1 MYRMWGR
8 IAARFREFPARLKV
22 VRLMIENGIGVTEKG
37 RIIVGPIE
45 IPDTSIARAAGVDRR
60 VVRKT
65 VQQILND
72 QILRRVFT
80 GIRPAGAFLAP
91 IAKELGF
98 YVVEIRADPTA
109 AGIIAKAA
117 EIIAGEN
124 ISIRQAV
131 AEDPELFPEPK
142 LILVLEKPLS
152 GEGLN
157 RILKIPKVKSVTA
170 Y

>member
-1 MYRMWGR
+1 
-8 IAARFREFPARLKV
+8 LKV
-22 VRLMIENGIGVTEKG
+22 AKLMIENGIGVNEQGK
-37 RIIVGPIE
+37 IVVGPME
-45 IPDTSIARAAGVDRR
+45 VPDSSLAKAAGVDRR
-60 VVRKT
+60 IVRKT
-65 VQQILND
+65 VQQILED
-72 QILRRVFT
+72 EMLRKIFT

-91 IAKELGF
+91 VAKELGF

-109 AGIIAKAA
+109 AGIIARAA
-117 EIIAGEN
+117 EIIAKEN

-157 RILKIPKVKSVTA
+157 ELLKIPKVKSVTA

>member
-1 MYRMWGR
+1 MWSR
-8 IAARFREFPARLKV
+8 ISDKLEEFPARLKII
-22 VRLMIENGIGVTEKG
+22 RLMIEYGIGVNEEGK
-37 RIIVGPIE
+37 IVVGPVE
-45 IPDTSIARAAGVDRR
+45 ISDTSIAKAVGVDRR

-65 VQQILND
+65 VEQILEDENLKR
-72 QILRRVFT
+72 IFT

-91 IAKELGF
+91 IAKELGL

-109 AGIIAKAA
+109 SGVLAEAAKIIAS
-117 EIIAGEN
+117 EG

-142 LILVLEKPLS
+142 LILVLERPLS
-152 GEGLN
+152 GDGLN
-157 RILKIPKVKSVTA
+157 KMLKIPHVKSVTA

>member
-1 MYRMWGR
+1 MWRR
-8 IAARFREFPARLKV
+8 IAAKFQGFPARLKV
-22 VRLMIENGIGVTEKG
+22 ARLMIENGIGVTENGK
-37 RIIVGPIE
+37 IVVGSIE
-45 IPDTSIARAAGVDRR
+45 IPDTSIAKVAGVDRR

-65 VQQILND
+65 VQQILED
-72 QILRRVFT
+72 DVLRRIFT
-80 GIRPAGAFLAP
+80 GLRPAGAFLAP

-109 AGIIAKAA
+109 AGIMAKAA
-117 EIIAGEN
+117 EIIAEEN

-142 LILVLEKPLS
+142 LILVLEKPIS

-157 RILKIPKVKSVTA
+157 KILKIPKVKSVTA

>member
-1 MYRMWGR
+1 MWSR
-8 IAARFREFPARLKV
+8 ISDKLEEFPARLKIL
-22 VRLMIENGIGVTEKG
+22 RLMIEYGIGVNEEGK
-37 RIIVGPIE
+37 IVVGPVE
-45 IPDTSIARAAGVDRR
+45 IPDTSIAKAVGVDRR

-65 VQQILND
+65 VEQILEDENLKR
-72 QILRRVFT
+72 IFT

-91 IAKELGF
+91 IAKELGL

-109 AGIIAKAA
+109 SGVLAEAAKIIAS
-117 EIIAGEN
+117 EG

-142 LILVLEKPLS
+142 LILVLERPLS
-152 GEGLN
+152 GDGLN
-157 RILKIPKVKSVTA
+157 RMLKIPHVKSVTA

>member
-1 MYRMWGR
+1 
-8 IAARFREFPARLKV
+8 
-22 VRLMIENGIGVTEKG
+22 MIENGLGVNEQGK
-37 RIIVGPIE
+37 IVVGPVE
-45 IPDTSIARAAGVDRR
+45 VPDSSLAKAAGVDRR
-60 VVRKT
+60 IVRKT
-65 VQQILND
+65 IQQILED
-72 QILRRVFT
+72 EMLRKVFT

-91 IAKELGF
+91 VAKELGF

-109 AGIIAKAA
+109 AGIIARAA
-117 EIIAGEN
+117 EIIAREN

-152 GEGLN
+152 GDGLN
-157 RILKIPKVKSVTA
+157 ELLKIPKVKSVTA

>member
-1 MYRMWGR
+1 MWR
-8 IAARFREFPARLKV
+8 KIAARFQEFPARLRV
-22 VRLMIENGIGVTEKG
+22 VRLMIENGIGINEKG
-37 RIIVGPIE
+37 RIVVGPVE
-45 IPDTSIARAAGVDRR
+45 VPDSSLAKAAGVDRR
-60 VVRKT
+60 IVRKT
-65 VQQILND
+65 VQQILED
-72 QILRRVFT
+72 ETLRKIFT
-80 GIRPAGAFLAP
+80 GIRPAGAFIAP
-91 IAKELGF
+91 VAKELGF

-109 AGIIAKAA
+109 AGIIAKAT
-117 EIIAGEN
+117 EIIAREN

-157 RILKIPKVKSVTA
+157 ELLKIPKIKSVTA

>member
-1 MYRMWGR
+1 MWRR
-8 IAARFREFPARLKV
+8 IAAKFQGFPARLKV
-22 VRLMIENGIGVTEKG
+22 IRLMIENGIGVTENGKMV
-37 RIIVGPIE
+37 VGSIE
-45 IPDTSIARAAGVDRR
+45 IPDTSIAKVAGVDRR

-65 VQQILND
+65 VQQILRD
-72 QILRRVFT
+72 EILRRIFT
-80 GIRPAGAFLAP
+80 GLRPAGALLAP

-98 YVVEIRADPTA
+98 YVIEIRADPTA

-117 EIIAGEN
+117 EIIAEEN
-124 ISIRQAV
+124 ISIRQAI

-142 LILVLEKPLS
+142 LILVLEKPIS

-157 RILKIPKVKSVTA
+157 KILKIPKVKSVTA

>member
-1 MYRMWGR
+1 MWSR
-8 IAARFREFPARLKV
+8 IAARFQDFPARLKV
-22 VRLMIENGIGVTEKG
+22 VKLMIENGLGVAQDG
-37 RIIVGPIE
+37 RIVVGPIE
-45 IPDTSIARAAGVDRR
+45 IPDTSIAKAVGVDRR
-60 VVRKT
+60 IVRKT
-65 VQQILND
+65 VHQILQDEVLKN
-72 QILRRVFT
+72 IFM

-117 EIIAGEN
+117 EIIAEEN

-157 RILKIPKVKSVTA
+157 KLLKIPRVKSITA

>member
-1 MYRMWGR
+1 MWSR
-8 IAARFREFPARLKV
+8 IAAKFREFPARLRI
-22 VRLMIENGIGVTEKG
+22 VRLMIENGIGVSENGK
-37 RIIVGPIE
+37 IVVGSIE
-45 IPDTSIARAAGVDRR
+45 IPDTSIARAAQVDRR

-72 QILRRVFT
+72 EILRKIFT

-117 EIIAGEN
+117 EIIAREN

-152 GEGLN
+152 GNGLN
-157 RILKIPKVKSVTA
+157 QLLKIPQVKSVTA

>member
-1 MYRMWGR
+1 VWRR
-8 IAARFREFPARLKV
+8 IAARFQEFPARLKV
-22 VRLMIENGIGVTEKG
+22 LRLMIENGIGVNEQGKIG
-37 RIIVGPIE
+37 VGPVE
-45 IPDTSIARAAGVDRR
+45 VPDSSFAKAAGVDRR
-60 VVRKT
+60 IVRKT
-65 VQQILND
+65 VQQILED
-72 QILRRVFT
+72 EMLRKIFT

-91 IAKELGF
+91 VAKELGF

-117 EIIAGEN
+117 EIIAREN

-157 RILKIPKVKSVTA
+157 ELLKIPKVKSVTA

>member
-1 MYRMWGR
+1 M
-8 IAARFREFPARLKV
+8 KV
-22 VRLMIENGIGVTEKG
+22 AKLMIENGIGVNEQGK
-37 RIIVGPIE
+37 IIVGPVE
-45 IPDTSIARAAGVDRR
+45 VPDSSLAKAAGVDRR
-60 VVRKT
+60 IVRKT
-65 VQQILND
+65 VQQILED
-72 QILRRVFT
+72 EMLRKIFT

-91 IAKELGF
+91 VAKELGF

-109 AGIIAKAA
+109 AGIIARAA
-117 EIIAGEN
+117 EIIAKEN

-157 RILKIPKVKSVTA
+157 ELLKIPKVKSVTA

>member
-1 MYRMWGR
+1 MQ
-8 IAARFREFPARLKV
+8 EFPARLKV
-22 VRLMIENGIGVTEKG
+22 IRLMIEYGIGVTEDGKVA
-37 RIIVGPIE
+37 IGPIE
-45 IPDTSIARAAGVDRR
+45 IPDTSIAKAAGVDRR

-65 VQQILND
+65 VEQILSDENLKR
-72 QILRRVFT
+72 IFT
-80 GIRPAGAFLAP
+80 GIKPAGAFLAP
-91 IAKELGF
+91 IAKELGL

-109 AGIIAKAA
+109 SGIIAEAA
-117 EIIAGEN
+117 KIIASEG

-157 RILKIPKVKSVTA
+157 KMLKIPHVKSVTA

>member
-1 MYRMWGR
+1 MWRR
-8 IAARFREFPARLKV
+8 IAAKFQGFPARLKV
-22 VRLMIENGIGVTEKG
+22 ARLMIENGIGVTESGK
-37 RIIVGPIE
+37 IVVGSIE
-45 IPDTSIARAAGVDRR
+45 IPDTSIAKVAGVDRR

-65 VQQILND
+65 VQQILED
-72 QILRRVFT
+72 DVLRRIFT
-80 GIRPAGAFLAP
+80 GLRPAGAFLAP

-109 AGIIAKAA
+109 AGIMAKAA
-117 EIIAGEN
+117 EIIAEEN

-142 LILVLEKPLS
+142 LILVLEKPIS

-157 RILKIPKVKSVTA
+157 KILKIPKVKSVTA

>member
-1 MYRMWGR
+1 
-8 IAARFREFPARLKV
+8 
-22 VRLMIENGIGVTEKG
+22 MIENGIGVNEQGK
-37 RIIVGPIE
+37 IVVGPVE
-45 IPDTSIARAAGVDRR
+45 VPDSSLAKAAEVDRR
-60 VVRKT
+60 IVRKT
-65 VQQILND
+65 VQQILED
-72 QILRRVFT
+72 EMLKKVFT

-91 IAKELGF
+91 VAKELGF

-109 AGIIAKAA
+109 AGIIARTA
-117 EIIAGEN
+117 EIIARESV
-124 ISIRQAV
+124 SIRQAV

-157 RILKIPKVKSVTA
+157 ELLKIPKVKSVTA

>member
-1 MYRMWGR
+1 
-8 IAARFREFPARLKV
+8 
-22 VRLMIENGIGVTEKG
+22 MIENGIGVAENGK
-37 RIIVGPIE
+37 IVVGSIE
-45 IPDTSIARAAGVDRR
+45 IPDTSIARAAQVDRR

-72 QILRRVFT
+72 EILRKIFM

-117 EIIAGEN
+117 EIIAREN

-152 GEGLN
+152 GNGLN
-157 RILKIPKVKSVTA
+157 QLLKIPQVKSVTA

>member
-1 MYRMWGR
+1 MWSR
-8 IAARFREFPARLKV
+8 ISGKMQEFPARLKV
-22 VRLMIENGIGVTEKG
+22 IRLMIEYGIGVTESGKVA
-37 RIIVGPIE
+37 IGPIE
-45 IPDTSIARAAGVDRR
+45 IPDTSIAKAAGVDRR

-65 VQQILND
+65 VEQILSDEN
-72 QILRRVFT
+72 LRRIFT

-91 IAKELGF
+91 IAKELGL
-98 YVVEIRADPTA
+98 YVVEIKADPTA
-109 AGIIAKAA
+109 SGIIAEAA
-117 EIIAGEN
+117 KIIASEG

-157 RILKIPKVKSVTA
+157 KMLKIPHVKSVTA

>member
-1 MYRMWGR
+1 
-8 IAARFREFPARLKV
+8 
-22 VRLMIENGIGVTEKG
+22 
-37 RIIVGPIE
+37 
-45 IPDTSIARAAGVDRR
+45 
-60 VVRKT
+60 
-65 VQQILND
+65 
-72 QILRRVFT
+72 
-80 GIRPAGAFLAP
+80 GAFLAP

-109 AGIIAKAA
+109 AGIMAKAA
-117 EIIAGEN
+117 EIIAEEN

-142 LILVLEKPLS
+142 LILVLEKPIS

-157 RILKIPKVKSVTA
+157 KILKIPKVKSVTA

>member
-1 MYRMWGR
+1 M
-8 IAARFREFPARLKV
+8 KV
-22 VRLMIENGIGVTEKG
+22 AKLMIENGIGVNEQGK
-37 RIIVGPIE
+37 IVVGPME
-45 IPDTSIARAAGVDRR
+45 VPDSSLAKAAGVDRR
-60 VVRKT
+60 IVRKT
-65 VQQILND
+65 VQQILED
-72 QILRRVFT
+72 EMLRKIFT

-91 IAKELGF
+91 VAKELGF

-109 AGIIAKAA
+109 AGIIARAA
-117 EIIAGEN
+117 EIIAKEN

-157 RILKIPKVKSVTA
+157 ELLKIPKVKSVTA

>member
-1 MYRMWGR
+1 
-8 IAARFREFPARLKV
+8 
-22 VRLMIENGIGVTEKG
+22 MIENGIGVNEHGK
-37 RIIVGPIE
+37 IVVGPVE
-45 IPDTSIARAAGVDRR
+45 IPDSSLAKAAGVDRR
-60 VVRKT
+60 IVRKT
-65 VQQILND
+65 VQQILED
-72 QILRRVFT
+72 EMLKKVFT

-91 IAKELGF
+91 VAKELGF

-109 AGIIAKAA
+109 AGIIARAA
-117 EIIAGEN
+117 EIIAREN

-157 RILKIPKVKSVTA
+157 ELLKIPKVKSVTA

>member
-1 MYRMWGR
+1 VWRR
-8 IAARFREFPARLKV
+8 IAARFQEFPARLKV
-22 VRLMIENGIGVTEKG
+22 VRLMIENGIGVNEQGK
-37 RIIVGPIE
+37 IVVGPVE
-45 IPDTSIARAAGVDRR
+45 VPDSSLAKAAGVDRR
-60 VVRKT
+60 IVRKT
-65 VQQILND
+65 VQQIIEDEMLKK
-72 QILRRVFT
+72 VFM

-91 IAKELGF
+91 VAKELGF
-98 YVVEIRADPTA
+98 YIVEIRADPTA
-109 AGIIAKAA
+109 AGIIARAA
-117 EIIAGEN
+117 EIIAREN

-157 RILKIPKVKSVTA
+157 ELLKIPKIKSVTA

>member
-1 MYRMWGR
+1 MWSR
-8 IAARFREFPARLKV
+8 ISDKLEEFPARLKII
-22 VRLMIENGIGVTEKG
+22 RLMIEYGIGVNEEGK
-37 RIIVGPIE
+37 IVVGPVE
-45 IPDTSIARAAGVDRR
+45 IPDTSIAKAVGVDRR

-65 VQQILND
+65 VEQILEDENLKR
-72 QILRRVFT
+72 IFT

-91 IAKELGF
+91 IAKELGL

-109 AGIIAKAA
+109 SGVLAEAAKIIAS
-117 EIIAGEN
+117 EG

-142 LILVLEKPLS
+142 LILVLERPLS
-152 GEGLN
+152 GDGLN
-157 RILKIPKVKSVTA
+157 KMLKIPHVKSVTA

>member
-1 MYRMWGR
+1 MWRR
-8 IAARFREFPARLKV
+8 IAAKFQGFPARLKV
-22 VRLMIENGIGVTEKG
+22 ARLMIENGIGVTENGK
-37 RIIVGPIE
+37 IVVGSIE
-45 IPDTSIARAAGVDRR
+45 IPDTSIAKVAGVDRR

-65 VQQILND
+65 VQQILGD
-72 QILRRVFT
+72 EVLKRIFT
-80 GIRPAGAFLAP
+80 GLRPAGAFLAP

-109 AGIIAKAA
+109 AGIMAKAA
-117 EIIAGEN
+117 EIIAEEN

-142 LILVLEKPLS
+142 LILVLEKPIS

-157 RILKIPKVKSVTA
+157 KILKIPKVKSVTA